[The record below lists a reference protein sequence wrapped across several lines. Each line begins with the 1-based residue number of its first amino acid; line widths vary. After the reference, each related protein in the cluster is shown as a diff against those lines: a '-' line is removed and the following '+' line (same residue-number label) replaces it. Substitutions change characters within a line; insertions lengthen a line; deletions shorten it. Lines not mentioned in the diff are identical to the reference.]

1 MNKKEKIDFK
11 LINFTKRL
19 FETLE
24 NSKGWKNCGE
34 MVRVGGEVEWIKGI
48 TGRFVRNFLTSFL
61 RLLFHPREDVSH
73 TSARQE
79 AD

>member
-1 MNKKEKIDFK
+1 MRKKK
-11 LINFTKRL
+11 KRSISNRSTL

-24 NSKGWKNCGE
+24 NSKGWKNSGE

-48 TGRFVRNFLTSFL
+48 TGRNFLTSFL
-61 RLLFHPREDVSH
+61 RLLFHPREDVSR